1 MCKVFRISYV
11 SYILLRVC
19 KLFYLAVS
27 ASASVYCNFVLFKHI
42 SHCAT
47 FRFAIIIL
55 FRLLPE
61 T

>member
-11 SYILLRVC
+11 DNTQTTLRVC
-19 KLFYLAVS
+19 KLFYLAV
-27 ASASVYCNFVLFKHI
+27 SASVYCNFVLFKHI

-47 FRFAIIIL
+47 FRFAIIIF